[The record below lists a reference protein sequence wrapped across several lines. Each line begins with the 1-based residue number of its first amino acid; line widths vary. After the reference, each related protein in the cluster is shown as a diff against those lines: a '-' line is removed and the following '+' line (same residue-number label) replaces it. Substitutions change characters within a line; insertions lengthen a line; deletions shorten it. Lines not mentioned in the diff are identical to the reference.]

1 MTPLSNRNRQESNF
15 MILKLFNYVISD
27 IIDDVIVKNSLIYTI
42 YGILERKL
50 TSDYDNRNF
59 RQDSDRHGLKDSTK
73 QLHEEINAKEENF
86 ERS

>member
-50 TSDYDNRNF
+50 TSDYDNSNF
-59 RQDSDRHGLKDSTK
+59 R
-73 QLHEEINAKEENF
+73 
-86 ERS
+86 

>member
-1 MTPLSNRNRQESNF
+1 MTPLSNRKRLENNF

-50 TSDYDNRNF
+50 TSDYDNSNF
-59 RQDSDRHGLKDSTK
+59 R
-73 QLHEEINAKEENF
+73 
-86 ERS
+86 

>member
-27 IIDDVIVKNSLIYTI
+27 IIDDVIVKNSLINTI

-59 RQDSDRHGLKDSTK
+59 R
-73 QLHEEINAKEENF
+73 
-86 ERS
+86 